1 MLKTSILALNK
12 NEELRLPTCKGTRGQ
27 SPGRSTGPSRWR
39 PLWTGK
45 AHTAAWWSGR
55 RHWWLCETSAG
66 ENLTWKS
73 SSLSLFTKKNDE
85 SRLENCAVYLFQ
97 SVETCGDRLCAAGR
111 FFKQNWE
118 SAVEVFATWSKENPK
133 DEDEPLS
140 LVEIKMI
147 NELKVN

>member
-1 MLKTSILALNK
+1 MLKTSTLALNK

-73 SSLSLFTKKNDE
+73 SSLSLFTKKMMKVG
-85 SRLENCAVYLFQ
+85 LKTLCCLFV
-97 SVETCGDRLCAAGR
+97 SVSGDLWRSSLCC
-111 FFKQNWE
+111 W
-118 SAVEVFATWSKENPK
+118 EVFQAKLRISCGGFCNLEQRKSKGWRRTSFTGWDKN
-133 DEDEPLS
+133 D
-140 LVEIKMI
+140 
-147 NELKVN
+147 